1 MTTVT
6 IRHCLPP
13 SPCKFLTQR
22 ISIIAARAA
31 NGTIGHNG
39 RMPWHLPADLR
50 RFQRITMGKPLIM
63 GRRTCE
69 SLGHPLPGRRNLV
82 VSRTPDFH
90 IIGFECLPGLDQ
102 VLAAAGEVEDIMI
115 IGGADLYR
123 QCLPLA
129 ARVYL
134 TEVHSAFPGDTIF
147 PPLDKR
153 EWTETERLTHSVDN
167 KHPWSFSFTRL
178 ERREIPYSNTV

>member
-1 MTTVT
+1 M
-6 IRHCLPP
+6 P
-13 SPCKFLTQR
+13 SGIACSHRRVSALTQR

-31 NGTIGHNG
+31 NDTIGHNG

-50 RFQRITMGKPLIM
+50 RFRRITMGKPLIM

-69 SLGHPLPGRRNLV
+69 SLGLPLPGRRNLV
-82 VSRTPDFH
+82 VSRTPGFH
-90 IIGFECLPGLDQ
+90 APGFECLPGLEQ
-102 VLAAAGEVEDIMI
+102 ALAVAGEVKDILI

-129 ARVYL
+129 TRIYL
-134 TEVHSAFPGDTIF
+134 TEIHSTFPGDTIF
-147 PPLDKR
+147 PSIDKH
-153 EWTETERLTHSVDN
+153 EWTEIERLTHSVDD

-178 ERREIPYSNTV
+178 ERRRIPSCYNIV